1 MSFQAEEISIYNSST
16 NQSILTSENRRKVVP
31 FSTLKCFNIGGANM
45 VCVHVSS
52 SDLNVITLTH
62 SLLRYTTNLI
72 KKFQYTRF
80 INMFFK
86 GKWKCLRR
94 KDINMLQDFKY

>member
-1 MSFQAEEISIYNSST
+1 MSFQAEEISINNSST

-62 SLLRYTTNLI
+62 NLLHN
-72 KKFQYTRF
+72 KS
-80 INMFFK
+80 N
-86 GKWKCLRR
+86 
-94 KDINMLQDFKY
+94 

>member
-16 NQSILTSENRRKVVP
+16 NQSILTSENSRKVVP
-31 FSTLKCFNIGGANM
+31 FSTLKCFIIGGANM

-62 SLLRYTTNLI
+62 NLLHN
-72 KKFQYTRF
+72 KS
-80 INMFFK
+80 N
-86 GKWKCLRR
+86 
-94 KDINMLQDFKY
+94 

>member
-16 NQSILTSENRRKVVP
+16 NQSILTSENSRKVVP
-31 FSTLKCFNIGGANM
+31 FSTLKCFNIGGAVNM

-62 SLLRYTTNLI
+62 NLLHN
-72 KKFQYTRF
+72 KS
-80 INMFFK
+80 NFK
-86 GKWKCLRR
+86 NNSNIPGLSTCFSKE
-94 KDINMLQDFKY
+94 NGNA

>member
-16 NQSILTSENRRKVVP
+16 NQSILTSENSRKVVP
-31 FSTLKCFNIGGANM
+31 FSTLKCFNIGGAVNM

-62 SLLRYTTNLI
+62 SLLHNKSNLKNSNI
-72 KKFQYTRF
+72 PGLSTCFSKE
-80 INMFFK
+80 N
-86 GKWKCLRR
+86 G
-94 KDINMLQDFKY
+94 NA